1 VIWVLDANQLGDAFQ
16 FLPSR
21 VSGRKVPLNVV
32 EQARHL
38 TEQVIAW
45 CEVQKQSLCSIEVAK
60 PTLDK

>member
-1 VIWVLDANQLGDAFQ
+1 MIWVLDAKPLGNAFQ

-21 VSGRKVPLNVV
+21 VRGRKVPLHVI

-38 TEQVIAW
+38 TKQVIGW
-45 CEVQKQSLCSIEVAK
+45 CEVEKQSLGSIEVAQ